1 MSLAA
6 RLVRFGVT
14 GVGVTAIH
22 ILIAVTLVELS
33 LAAPP
38 LANGVAFVSSACI
51 SFLVNARFTFKAH
64 PSGGAF
70 VRFWLVTIL
79 CGGLSAAIA
88 SFAEARHLDYRLGI
102 AMVVA
107 IVPILSF
114 ILHNFW
120 SFRRR

>member
-1 MSLAA
+1 MSFLTSCQ
-6 RLVRFGVT
+6 FGVI
-14 GVGVTAIH
+14 GGVTAIY
-22 ILIAVTLVELS
+22 LIAVTPSNCRLPPHWQWRGLCLVR
-33 LAAPP
+33 
-38 LANGVAFVSSACI
+38 VI